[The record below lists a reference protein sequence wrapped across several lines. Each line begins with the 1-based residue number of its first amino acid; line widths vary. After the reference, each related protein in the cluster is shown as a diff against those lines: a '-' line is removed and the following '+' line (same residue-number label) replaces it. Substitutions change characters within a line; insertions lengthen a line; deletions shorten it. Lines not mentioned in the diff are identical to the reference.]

1 MRKTL
6 GVSLLVLLLTSSAN
20 AGIMPNE
27 TPAPPPPQPL
37 STVEEPIDTAQN
49 PAADG
54 MSSDAADTLTQ
65 TVLDLL
71 AALPSLL

>member
-6 GVSLLVLLLTSSAN
+6 GVSLLVLLLTVSAN
-20 AGIMPNE
+20 AGIMPNLE
-27 TPAPPPPQPL
+27 PAPPPTANAAQEPNTDGDI
-37 STVEEPIDTAQN
+37 ST
-49 PAADG
+49 
-54 MSSDAADTLTQ
+54 MSAGSLTQ